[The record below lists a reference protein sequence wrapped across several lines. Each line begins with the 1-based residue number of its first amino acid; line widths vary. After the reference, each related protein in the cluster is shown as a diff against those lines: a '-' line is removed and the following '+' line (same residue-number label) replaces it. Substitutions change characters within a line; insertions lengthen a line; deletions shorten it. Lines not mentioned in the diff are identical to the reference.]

1 MPRSNGHAEAAVKQM
16 KKLIQANLGPNGI
29 LNRSSAMAGLQV
41 FRNTPRE
48 PTGLSP
54 AVMIFGHSIRD
65 SVPMK
70 REALLP
76 EFRFKQEQRN
86 LQCKQGKQGTNKEL
100 PLLKPKTPIRIQ
112 NLSTKK
118 WDQTG
123 FIVNFGQNTR
133 KYMVRVG
140 HKIIR
145 RNRHFLKPIDV
156 EAHSPVK
163 QPAQAPPVRPATPQ
177 SSAFPVKDDWFT
189 ESGEQKQVNEEDNVS
204 AKRKIRFDEPNTY
217 KENKR
222 PTTTSNLNPD
232 STPVC
237 NPGTEQAKRSS
248 PMQKQRLERPQL
260 TWPNS
265 IPLTPRKIKKVT
277 ETSQ

>member
-1 MPRSNGHAEAAVKQM
+1 
-16 KKLIQANLGPNGI
+16 
-29 LNRSSAMAGLQV
+29 
-41 FRNTPRE
+41 
-48 PTGLSP
+48 
-54 AVMIFGHSIRD
+54 
-65 SVPMK
+65 
-70 REALLP
+70 
-76 EFRFKQEQRN
+76 
-86 LQCKQGKQGTNKEL
+86 
-100 PLLKPKTPIRIQ
+100 
-112 NLSTKK
+112 
-118 WDQTG
+118 
-123 FIVNFGQNTR
+123 
-133 KYMVRVG
+133 MVRVG

-189 ESGEQKQVNEEDNVS
+189 VSGDQKQVNEEDNVS

-222 PTTTSNLNPD
+222 PTTTSNLYPD

-277 ETSQ
+277 ETSQEYDKTIPTRLPTSFYSNNRRTNRMTSPIEPTTPMASMPPTTTVWDPNTNWRTPAKRTVSITNAPAQPRKKKKEQWFEDSRWTPPTNATTTTTPNQENTRPRRSNKPVNYNEDDKNN